1 MTAEVGEATEVSVR
15 YRLPEAVALL
25 ASTKRFVSLE
35 VGAMVAME
43 LCERALEGAV
53 LAPERVWLDVIG
65 HLHPSRRG
73 TPGEG
78 LDASLAAFTEALH
91 PVARGA
97 YTRTLQSA
105 SQSDRAADLRERFA
119 AILYPI
125 DRASART
132 SLALALERA
141 ARRDA
146 SDRHRA
152 STEGTSSTEGTGPDS
167 LEVVLSNL
175 DDTVLRGHR
184 VADLVAGLDHGPRPT
199 DVARDR
205 FGRFEI
211 FGEIARG
218 GMAQVLLA
226 RDPSRADGRPCVLK
240 RMLPALGRQESF
252 RQMFKD
258 EARLGL
264 ALEHPNICR
273 TLAFVDVENQP
284 CIQMEWAA
292 GLTLSEVLRRTVRE
306 RKPLPVSFVLR
317 VAEAIVAAL
326 SYAHDA
332 RAPDGR
338 ALRVVH
344 RDVSPQNVIV
354 QYDGAIRL
362 LDFGVARSAVQTEH
376 SEGGQI
382 KGKFAYMSPEQSL
395 GLPLDD
401 RSDVFC
407 VGILMHEAL
416 IGRPLFDREDRLA
429 TVRALARGDVP
440 DVRELRS
447 DVPETVSRLVRR
459 ALSSNV
465 ESRPRM
471 KDLHEL
477 VLAARAS
484 VDDPNGVV
492 QEVVRGLDPSWRDWR
507 ASLKTFDRNPR
518 SSTFP
523 LATPVSQVTRKSTE
537 QPLDPPR
544 DTHPEGAGRSDP
556 HDPEED
562 DTEEDVT
569 ALAFRPKGLRSP
581 SDAAVTAGRPA
592 AVAEPRETL
601 RPPRSVTPEP
611 VDFGL
616 EEEVAKA
623 APRRGVRVAVALV
636 AALAGLGAAAW
647 LATSEDSSEPPTNE
661 ASTNAPNAVSAPSSA
676 APNGADDANAAN
688 ASSNGSAPAPNA
700 PAPIA
705 PTPIAPTLTA
715 APVGAAPNAAPDGA
729 TPSAPSVGAE
739 ASDEATRPTLPVGSS
754 TLLVQS
760 RPPGARVRFDDVLL
774 PDTTPAR
781 FTNLPAGRHQVT
793 IELEGHQPKL
803 QWVRLRP
810 NAGGV
815 IRARLRRSR

>member
-15 YRLPEAVALL
+15 YRLPDAVVLL

-53 LAPERVWLDVIG
+53 LTPERVWLDVIG

-105 SQSDRAADLRERFA
+105 SASDHAADLRERFA

-141 ARRDA
+141 ARRDT

-152 STEGTSSTEGTGPDS
+152 VSSTEGTGPDS
-167 LEVVLSNL
+167 LEIVLSNL

-226 RDPSRADGRPCVLK
+226 RDPSRTDGRPCVLK

-273 TLAFVDVENQP
+273 TLAFVDVESQP
-284 CIQMEWAA
+284 CIQMEWAS

-332 RAPDGR
+332 KGPDGR

-407 VGILMHEAL
+407 IGILMHEAL

-440 DVRELRS
+440 DVRELRG
-447 DVPETVSRLVRR
+447 DVPEVVSRLVRR

-471 KDLHEL
+471 KELHEL

-507 ASLKTFDRNPR
+507 ASLKSFDRNPR

-544 DTHPEGAGRSDP
+544 DTHPEGARDP
-556 HDPEED
+556 HADPEDD

-569 ALAFRPKGLRSP
+569 ALAFRPKELRSP
-581 SDAAVTAGRPA
+581 ADAAVTAGRPA
-592 AVAEPRETL
+592 AVVEPRETL

-647 LATSEDSSEPPTNE
+647 LATGEESSDAP
-661 ASTNAPNAVSAPSSA
+661 STNAPNTNAPSALSAPSSA
-676 APNGADDANAAN
+676 EPNDDANGASPNANGANATSNAQAAN
-688 ASSNGSAPAPNA
+688 TPAANTPTPNTEAPSAT
-700 PAPIA
+700 A
-705 PTPIAPTLTA
+705 PTPSPE
-715 APVGAAPNAAPDGA
+715 APVE
-729 TPSAPSVGAE
+729 E
-739 ASDEATRPTLPVGSS
+739 ARPTLPTGTS

-760 RPPGARVRFDDVLL
+760 RPPGARVRFDEVLL

-781 FTNLPAGRHQVT
+781 FTQLPAGRHRVT
-793 IELEGHQPKL
+793 IELEGHQPKQ

-815 IRARLRRSR
+815 IRARLRRAR

>member
-15 YRLPEAVALL
+15 YRLPDAVALL

-78 LDASLAAFTEALH
+78 LDASLAAFTDALH

-141 ARRDA
+141 ARRDT

-152 STEGTSSTEGTGPDS
+152 VSSTEGTGPDS
-167 LEVVLSNL
+167 LEIVLSNL

-273 TLAFVDVENQP
+273 TLAFVDVEDQP
-284 CIQMEWAA
+284 CIQMEWAS

-317 VAEAIVAAL
+317 VVEAIVAAL

-332 RAPDGR
+332 KGPDGR

-416 IGRPLFDREDRLA
+416 VGRPLFDREDRLA
-429 TVRALARGDVP
+429 TVRALARGEVP
-440 DVRELRS
+440 DVRELRG
-447 DVPETVSRLVRR
+447 DVPEVVSRLVRR

-471 KDLHEL
+471 KELHEL

-484 VDDPNGVV
+484 VEDPNGVV

-507 ASLKTFDRNPR
+507 AALKTFDRNPR

-544 DTHPEGAGRSDP
+544 DTHPEGAGRPERDP
-556 HDPEED
+556 DED

-569 ALAFRPKGLRSP
+569 ALAFRPKELRSP
-581 SDAAVTAGRPA
+581 GAAVTAGRPA

-647 LATSEDSSEPPTNE
+647 LATGEESNEPPNTD
-661 ASTNAPNAVSAPSSA
+661 APSTNAPSAVSAPSA
-676 APNGADDANAAN
+676 VVTNDDANAAN
-688 ASSNGSAPAPNA
+688 ANDPNVPAPNA
-700 PAPIA
+700 TTSTTPAPN
-705 PTPIAPTLTA
+705 TP
-715 APVGAAPNAAPDGA
+715 APNAEAPNA
-729 TPSAPSVGAE
+729 EAPSATAPAPSPE
-739 ASDEATRPTLPVGSS
+739 APTEEARPTLPVGTS

-774 PDTTPAR
+774 AGSTPAR
-781 FTNLPAGRHQVT
+781 FTNLPAGRHRVT
-793 IELEGHQPKL
+793 IELEGHQPKQ

-815 IRARLRRSR
+815 IRARLRRAR

>member
-15 YRLPEAVALL
+15 YRLPDAVALL

-53 LAPERVWLDVIG
+53 LTPERVWLDVIG

-78 LDASLAAFTEALH
+78 LDDSLAAFTDALH

-97 YTRTLQSA
+97 YTRTLEAA
-105 SQSDRAADLRERFA
+105 SQSERAADLRERFA

-141 ARRDA
+141 ARRET

-152 STEGTSSTEGTGPDS
+152 VSSTEGTGPDS
-167 LEVVLSNL
+167 LEIVLSNL

-205 FGRFEI
+205 FGRFEV

-226 RDPSRADGRPCVLK
+226 RDPSRSDGRPCVLK

-273 TLAFVDVENQP
+273 TLAFVDVEDQP
-284 CIQMEWAA
+284 CIQMEWAS
-292 GLTLSEVLRRTVRE
+292 GLTLSEVLRRTVRG

-332 RAPDGR
+332 KGPDGR

-440 DVRELRS
+440 DVRELRR

-471 KDLHEL
+471 KELHEL

-484 VDDPNGVV
+484 VDDPHGVV

-523 LATPVSQVTRKSTE
+523 LATPVSQITRKSVE

-544 DTHPEGAGRSDP
+544 DTRPEGAGRVENEPHADP
-556 HDPEED
+556 DDDE

-569 ALAFRPKGLRSP
+569 SLAFRPKELRSP
-581 SDAAVTAGRPA
+581 DGTRKAGRPTE
-592 AVAEPRETL
+592 AEPRETL

-616 EEEVAKA
+616 EEEVAKV
-623 APRRGVRVAVALV
+623 APRRGGVRVAVALV

-647 LATSEDSSEPPTNE
+647 LATDDEPSEVP
-661 ASTNAPNAVSAPSSA
+661 STNAPSAVSPSSPTD
-676 APNGADDANAAN
+676 PNGASVATPPEPTANAASPSPAREDAPSA
-688 ASSNGSAPAPNA
+688 AS
-700 PAPIA
+700 
-705 PTPIAPTLTA
+705 
-715 APVGAAPNAAPDGA
+715 
-729 TPSAPSVGAE
+729 PSAPSAASPSAPSAASPSTTPPPSPSVPIE
-739 ASDEATRPTLPVGSS
+739 AQPPAPTLPAGTS
-754 TLLVQS
+754 TLVVQS
-760 RPPGARVRFDDVLL
+760 RPPGARVRFDEVLL

-781 FTNLPAGRHQVT
+781 FTELPAGRHRVT
-793 IELEGHQPKL
+793 IELEGHQPKT